1 LELIFVPLV
10 LGILSFFVH
19 RKWTR
24 LFGLVGSLLSIA
36 VVIIDLC
43 LHYQQLHTGMVH
55 LFDLNESHLPFGL
68 TFSLGYNALSMT
80 FVLLTNAVIFLVIL
94 SQWNH
99 AITGERKFVSMTFL
113 MQFSLIGSFI
123 AQDGFLFYLFW
134 EITLIPILLIL
145 HWYGSY
151 PKKRILTQFFIITLI
166 GSLAMLFSLM
176 ALSTFAPNF
185 NYQTLLDVDL
195 TKFPIAA
202 RWIMG
207 GFLLAF
213 AIKIPLV
220 PFHSWQARTYTDGPT
235 AGTMLLSAL
244 MLKMALYGM
253 IKWMMPIAFE
263 GLSFWQW
270 PVITL
275 GGIGIV
281 YGAILAIGQKDLK
294 TMFAYASISHLGLIA
309 AGIMLFSVTSLQAS
323 MVQIINHSIVAV
335 GLFLAAGI
343 IEQRTGTRNIIRLG
357 GVAKVAP
364 AFGFWFA
371 VITFIALSVPF
382 TAGFIGE
389 LLLMKTLFT
398 AHWFIGFV
406 ATSTMVFGAIYMFK
420 AYQGT
425 MYGPTY
431 QGSFPDLRWNE
442 WLAFALLTIA
452 AVWFGLKPNSII
464 DFVQPNIQELHDILN
479 QSKIEK

>member
-1 LELIFVPLV
+1 MELIYIPLV
-10 LGILSFFVH
+10 LGILSFFVP
-19 RKWTR
+19 RNYTR
-24 LFGLVGSLLSIA
+24 IFGLSGALLSVI
-36 VVIIDLC
+36 VVIVDLC
-43 LHYQQLHTGMVH
+43 LHYAHLQTGMVH
-55 LFDLNESHLPFGL
+55 LFGLTGEHLPLGL
-68 TFSLGYNALSMT
+68 TFGLGYDPLSLT
-80 FVLLTNAVIFLVIL
+80 FVMLTNAVIFLVFL
-94 SQWNH
+94 SNWNH
-99 AITGERKFVSMTFL
+99 SITGERKFVSMAFL
-113 MQFSLIGSFI
+113 MQFSLIGSFL

-145 HWYGSY
+145 HWYGNY
-151 PKKRILTQFFIITLI
+151 KKKRILTQFFIITLV
-166 GSLAMLFSLM
+166 GSLGMLFSLM
-176 ALSTFAPNF
+176 ALSTYVPNF
-185 NYQTLLDVDL
+185 DYKELVNID
-195 TKFPIAA
+195 FSENINAA
-202 RWIMG
+202 QWIMG

-253 IKWMMPIAFE
+253 IKWMIPIAFE

-270 PVITL
+270 PIITL

-309 AGIMLFSVTSLQAS
+309 AGIMLFSLTSLEAS
-323 MVQIINHSIVAV
+323 MVQIVNHSIVAI

-357 GVAKVAP
+357 GIAKVAP
-364 AFGFWFA
+364 RFGFWFA
-371 VITFIALSVPF
+371 VITFVALSVPF

-425 MYGPTY
+425 MFGPTY
-431 QGSFPDLRWNE
+431 PHAFDDLKWNE
-442 WLAFALLTIA
+442 WLAFALLTAA
-452 AVWFGLKPNSII
+452 AVYFGLKPNAII
-464 DFVQPNIQELHDILN
+464 DFVRPNFVEIHNVMLN
-479 QSKIEK
+479 SNIVK